1 MMTEGQAQPN
11 GVPAATQGGGKMI
24 LHAEDVRRAL
34 VRIAHEILERHR
46 GADDL
51 VLVGVVSRGVPL
63 ARRLAEHI
71 ETVEGVKVPV
81 GELDVTLYRDDLDLR
96 GGRRAMRRSTLP
108 VNVSGRRVV
117 LVDDVLYTG
126 RSVRAAL
133 DALLAYGRPKWIQLA
148 VLVDRGHRELP
159 LRADYVGKN
168 LPTARDESV
177 DVHLLETD
185 GRDAVLLRPGR
196 RDPVEP

>member
-1 MMTEGQAQPN
+1 
-11 GVPAATQGGGKMI
+11 MI

-71 ETVEGVKVPV
+71 ETVEGIKVPV
-81 GELDVTLYRDDLDLR
+81 GELDVTLHRDDLDLR

>member
-1 MMTEGQAQPN
+1 MCR
-11 GVPAATQGGGKMI
+11 AATQRGGKVI

-81 GELDVTLYRDDLDLR
+81 GELDVTLHRDDLDLR

>member
-1 MMTEGQAQPN
+1 MTEGQAQPN
-11 GVPAATQGGGKMI
+11 GVPAATQRGGKVI

-71 ETVEGVKVPV
+71 EMVEDVMVPV
-81 GELDVTLYRDDLDLR
+81 GELDVTLHRDDLDLR

>member
-1 MMTEGQAQPN
+1 MTEGQAQPN
-11 GVPAATQGGGKMI
+11 GVPAATQRGGKVI

-71 ETVEGVKVPV
+71 ETVEGVMVPV
-81 GELDVTLYRDDLDLR
+81 GELDVTLHRDDLDLR

-108 VNVSGRRVV
+108 VNIGGRRVV

>member
-1 MMTEGQAQPN
+1 MTEGQAQPN
-11 GVPAATQGGGKMI
+11 GVPTTTQRGGKMI
-24 LHAEDVRRAL
+24 LQAEDVRRAL

-71 ETVEGVKVPV
+71 ETVEGIKVPV
-81 GELDVTLYRDDLDLR
+81 GELDVTLHRDDLDLR

>member
-1 MMTEGQAQPN
+1 MTEGAAQPN
-11 GVPAATQGGGKMI
+11 GVPTATQDSGKVI
-24 LHAEDVRRAL
+24 LRAEDIRRAL

-46 GADDL
+46 GAADL

-63 ARRLAEHI
+63 ARRLAQHVA
-71 ETVEGVKVPV
+71 TVEGVEVPV
-81 GELDVTLYRDDLDLR
+81 GELDVTLHRDDLDLR
-96 GGRRAMRRSTLP
+96 DGRRAMRRSTLP
-108 VNVSGRRVV
+108 VNVSGQRVV
-117 LVDDVLYTG
+117 IVDDVLYTG

-133 DALLAYGRPKWIQLA
+133 DALIAYGRPKQIQLA

-177 DVHLLETD
+177 DVHVLETD
-185 GRDAVLLRPGR
+185 GRDAVILRPGR

>member
-1 MMTEGQAQPN
+1 MTEGQAQPN
-11 GVPAATQGGGKMI
+11 GVPAATQDGGKVI
-24 LHAEDVRRAL
+24 LHAEDIRRAL

-46 GADDL
+46 GAADL

-63 ARRLAEHI
+63 ARRLAQHI
-71 ETVEGVKVPV
+71 ATVEGVKVPV

-96 GGRRAMRRSTLP
+96 AGRRAMRRSTLP

-133 DALLAYGRPKWIQLA
+133 DALIAYGRPKRIQLA

-185 GRDAVLLRPGR
+185 GRDAVMLRPGR

>member
-1 MMTEGQAQPN
+1 MTEGQAQPN
-11 GVPAATQGGGKMI
+11 GVPAATQRGGKVI

-71 ETVEGVKVPV
+71 ETVEGVMVPV
-81 GELDVTLYRDDLDLR
+81 GELDVTLHRDDLDLR

-108 VNVSGRRVV
+108 VNIGGRRVV

-185 GRDAVLLRPGR
+185 GRDVVLLRPGR

>member
-1 MMTEGQAQPN
+1 MTEGQAQPN
-11 GVPAATQGGGKMI
+11 GVPAATQRGGKVI

-71 ETVEGVKVPV
+71 EMVEDVMVPV
-81 GELDVTLYRDDLDLR
+81 GELDVTLHRDDLDLR

-148 VLVDRGHRELP
+148 VVVDRGHRELP

>member
-1 MMTEGQAQPN
+1 MTEGQAQPN
-11 GVPAATQGGGKMI
+11 GVPAATQRGGKVI

-71 ETVEGVKVPV
+71 ETVEGIKVPV
-81 GELDVTLYRDDLDLR
+81 GELDVTLHRDDLDLR

>member
-1 MMTEGQAQPN
+1 MTEGQGQPN
-11 GVPAATQGGGKMI
+11 GVPAATKRGGKVI

-71 ETVEGVKVPV
+71 EMVEDVMVPV
-81 GELDVTLYRDDLDLR
+81 GELDVTLHRDDLDLR

>member
-1 MMTEGQAQPN
+1 MTEGQAQPN
-11 GVPAATQGGGKMI
+11 GVPAATQRGGKMI

-71 ETVEGVKVPV
+71 ETVEGIKVPV
-81 GELDVTLYRDDLDLR
+81 GELDVTLHRDDLDLR

-108 VNVSGRRVV
+108 VNIGGRRVV

>member
-1 MMTEGQAQPN
+1 MTEGQAQPN
-11 GVPAATQGGGKMI
+11 GVPAATQRGGKMI

-71 ETVEGVKVPV
+71 ETVEGVMVPV
-81 GELDVTLYRDDLDLR
+81 GELDVTLHRDDLDLR

>member
-1 MMTEGQAQPN
+1 MTEGQAQPN
-11 GVPAATQGGGKMI
+11 GVPAATQRGGKVI
-24 LHAEDVRRAL
+24 LYAEDVRRAL

-63 ARRLAEHI
+63 ARRLAQHI
-71 ETVEGVKVPV
+71 ETVEGVRVPV

-96 GGRRAMRRSTLP
+96 GDRRAMRRSTLP
-108 VNVSGRRVV
+108 VNVSGRQVV

-185 GRDAVLLRPGR
+185 GRDAVMLRPGR

>member
-1 MMTEGQAQPN
+1 MTEGQAQPN
-11 GVPAATQGGGKMI
+11 GVPMATQRGGKMI

-46 GADDL
+46 GPADL

-71 ETVEGVKVPV
+71 ETVEGIKVPV
-81 GELDVTLYRDDLDLR
+81 GELDVTLHRDDLDLR

>member
-1 MMTEGQAQPN
+1 MTEEQAQPN
-11 GVPAATQGGGKMI
+11 GVPAATQRGGKVI

-71 ETVEGVKVPV
+71 EMVEGVMVPV
-81 GELDVTLYRDDLDLR
+81 GELDVTLHRDDLDLR